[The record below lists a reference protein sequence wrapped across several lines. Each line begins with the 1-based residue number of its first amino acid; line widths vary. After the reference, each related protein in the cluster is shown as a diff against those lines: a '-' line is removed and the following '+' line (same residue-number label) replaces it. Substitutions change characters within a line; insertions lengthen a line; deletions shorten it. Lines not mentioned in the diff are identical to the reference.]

1 MAKQSK
7 ALTRAQKEIVLGH
20 GLNPKVHRFVR
31 YINESYIEVQN
42 TETGNKKIIDV
53 YKRAKNKFDYGG

>member
-20 GLNPKVHRFVR
+20 GLSPKDYRFVR
-31 YINESYIEVQN
+31 YINESYIEVIN
-42 TETGNKKIIDV
+42 TETGSKKIIDV
-53 YKRAKNKFDYGG
+53 YKRSRNRFDY

>member
-20 GLNPKVHRFVR
+20 GLSPAHHRFVR
-31 YINESYIEVQN
+31 YINESYIEVIN

-53 YKRAKNKFDYGG
+53 YKRARSRFDY